1 MTKKNIILILLV
13 SCFLTIM
20 AIAIWGKEPEQ
31 SSRVPVTGMQIRDEN
46 DEVITTINESTAW
59 KEKNITLQREKDFVS
74 YIYYFSVEILPENAT
89 NTSLDYEIS
98 LGSDFVVLTKIET
111 EDSTN
116 IHYFKIEFL
125 EQENCR
131 ISFKTNTEDT
141 RKTEYLLF
149 TWEGEIGGG
158 EIEI

>member
-20 AIAIWGKEPEQ
+20 AIAVWGKEPEQ
-31 SSRVPVTGMQIRDEN
+31 SSRVPVTGLQIRDEN
-46 DEVITTINESTAW
+46 EEVITTINENTAW
-59 KEKNITLQREKDFVS
+59 KEKMITLQREKDFESFV
-74 YIYYFSVEILPENAT
+74 YYFSVEILPENAT
-89 NTSLDYEIS
+89 NVSLDYEVS
-98 LGSDFVVLTKIET
+98 LGEEFVTLTKIESET
-111 EDSTN
+111 QTN

-131 ISFKTNTEDT
+131 ISFKTNKEDT
-141 RKTEYLLF
+141 RKTDYLLF
-149 TWEGEIGGG
+149 AWEGEIGGG

>member
-131 ISFKTNTEDT
+131 ISFKTNKEDT